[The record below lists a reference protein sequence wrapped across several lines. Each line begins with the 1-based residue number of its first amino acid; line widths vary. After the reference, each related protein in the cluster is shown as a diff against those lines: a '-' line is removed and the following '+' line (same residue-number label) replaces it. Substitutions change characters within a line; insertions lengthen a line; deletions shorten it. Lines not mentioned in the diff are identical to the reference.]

1 MEKFTYTIKDRDGV
15 HARPA
20 GAILKAISGYKSK
33 ITLIY
38 QDRSVDLKAGIFGL
52 LGLGIR
58 YQDEVYVHVEGEDEK
73 DAVIGV
79 KRAFEEF
86 LQSGIF
92 YFTIIF
98 YQLPP

>member
-1 MEKFTYTIKDRDGV
+1 MEKFTYTVKDRDGV

-20 GAILKAISGYKSK
+20 GAMLKAISGYKSK

-38 QDRSVDLKAGIFGL
+38 QDRSIDLKAGIFGL

-58 YQDEVYVHVEGEDEK
+58 YQDEIYVHAEGEDEK
-73 DAVIGV
+73 DAIVAI

-86 LQSGIF
+86 L
-92 YFTIIF
+92 
-98 YQLPP
+98 

>member
-1 MEKFTYTIKDRDGV
+1 MEKFTYTVKDRDGV

-20 GAILKAISGYKSK
+20 GAILKSISGYKSK

-58 YQDEVYVHVEGEDEK
+58 YQDEIYVHVEGEDEK
-73 DAVIGV
+73 DAIVGV

-86 LQSGIF
+86 L
-92 YFTIIF
+92 
-98 YQLPP
+98 

>member
-20 GAILKAISGYKSK
+20 GAILKAISGYSSK
-33 ITLIY
+33 IKLIY
-38 QDRSVDLKAGIFGL
+38 KDKNIDLKSGGIFAL

-58 YQDEVYVHVEGEDEK
+58 FQDEVYIHATGDDEK
-73 DAVIGV
+73 EAIIAV

-86 LQSGIF
+86 L
-92 YFTIIF
+92 
-98 YQLPP
+98 

>member
-1 MEKFTYTIKDRDGV
+1 MLFLWDFFMEKLTYTIKDRDGV

-20 GAILKAISGYKSK
+20 GAIIKAVSAYKSS

-38 QDRSVDLKAGIFGL
+38 KDRKIDLKKGGIFAL

-58 YQDEVYVHVEGEDEK
+58 FGEEIYLHVEGEDEK
-73 DAVIGV
+73 DASVAL

-86 LQSGIF
+86 L
-92 YFTIIF
+92 
-98 YQLPP
+98 